1 MTESRYSS
9 RAARWY
15 VAILCLFGAVRI
27 FWGAAGL
34 PLFNDVDEDAHF
46 DVVHKFARGQ
56 WPDRCQQTP
65 DDETVRLLVMY
76 SSREFLVPPES
87 FPEGVYPP
95 PPWTLSLT
103 ASRDAYVEDLTAV
116 FGRWVNHET
125 HSPPLYYGLAAVWY
139 DLGRLVG
146 LHGPYAAYWVRFL
159 NIPLYV
165 ALIVAA
171 YGFCRA
177 YFSPTVALAV
187 PALVAVFPS
196 TVFFGINNDVLSPLM
211 LLLALWLLLRW
222 HAESASAWLSI
233 AAGFAVSATVLVKLS
248 NIAVLAA
255 CGVVALSGLY
265 GAWKAGQFRQ
275 KCFPASLLL
284 VSAAGPLAA
293 WMLRNRLV
301 LGDWTGD
308 AEKIR
313 LSGWQVKP
321 WGQLFDHP
329 LFSVAGQRTFWSTLV
344 RTFYEGDM
352 NWHGRWAMGFF
363 PSEIVFYLSLAVLLI
378 GLGAIWIGHRG
389 RAKTRSRLAA
399 ALSALVI
406 AGTVLFLIAL
416 SLRFDFGT
424 WSHPSRQ
431 DPYFNSG
438 RLLYGVLVPV
448 LTLFVCGAAA
458 ITGRFRLATAI
469 VVGISLVM
477 MLVPQV
483 VFFTRVLPSQ
493 YNWFHLVTHG
503 PVQLDPK
510 GPGAVHVPNS
520 VACASYIHRGLAH
533 NSRGELD
540 KAIADYT
547 EAMRIDPRHVEAYNN
562 RSVAYMGKGQ
572 YDKAIADCNVAIR
585 LEPTL
590 ASAYRIRGLAYLL
603 RGKYDQAIADY
614 SKAIGL
620 DPTGFRSY
628 HNRGVA
634 YQKKGELE
642 KAKADFA
649 KAEEL
654 ERKGDAAK

>member
-34 PLFNDVDEDAHF
+34 PLFNDVDEAMHF
-46 DVVHKFARGQ
+46 DLAHKFARGY
-56 WPDRCQQTP
+56 WPDRCRQTA
-65 DDETVRLLVMY
+65 DDETVQVTAMY
-76 SSREFLVPPES
+76 SSYEFLAPPEA

-103 ASRDAYVEDLTAV
+103 ASRDAYVEFLTDV
-116 FGRWVNHET
+116 SRDCVNHEA
-125 HSPPLYYGLAAVWY
+125 HSPPFYYGVAALWY

-233 AAGFAVSATVLVKLS
+233 AAGFAVSATVLVKVS

-255 CGVVALSGLY
+255 CGVVALSGLHR
-265 GAWKAGQFRQ
+265 AWKAGLFPQ
-275 KCFPASLLL
+275 KCLQASLLL
-284 VSAAGPLAA
+284 FSAAGPIAA

-321 WGQLFDHP
+321 LGQLFDHP

-344 RTFYEGDM
+344 RTFHEGDM

-363 PSEIVFYLSLAVLLI
+363 PSEIFFYVSVAVLLI
-378 GLGAIWIGHRG
+378 GLGAIWIGRRRHEIVC
-389 RAKTRSRLAA
+389 SRLVGT
-399 ALSALVI
+399 LIALVI
-406 AGTVLFLIAL
+406 GGTVFFVMAM

-424 WSHPSRQ
+424 WPHPSRQ
-431 DPYFNSG
+431 DPYFDSG
-438 RLLYGVLVPV
+438 RLLYGALVPV
-448 LTLFVCGAAA
+448 LALFVGGAAA
-458 ITGRFRLATAI
+458 IIGRFRLATAI
-469 VVGISLVM
+469 VVGISVVM
-477 MLVPQV
+477 MLAPQV
-483 VFFTRVLPSQ
+483 VFFAQVLPSQ
-493 YNWFHLVTHG
+493 YNWFHLLTHG
-503 PVQLDPK
+503 PVELDPK
-510 GPGAVHVPNS
+510 GPGAVHPLNS
-520 VACASYIHRGLAH
+520 GVFAAYIHRGLAH
-533 NSRGELD
+533 AARGELDNAIADFTETIRLNPKDAAAYGNRGVAYGQQGEND
-540 KAIADYT
+540 KAIADLS
-547 EAMRIDPRHVEAYNN
+547 E
-562 RSVAYMGKGQ
+562 
-572 YDKAIADCNVAIR
+572 AIR
-585 LEPTL
+585 LAP
-590 ASAYRIRGLAYLL
+590 R
-603 RGKYDQAIADY
+603 
-614 SKAIGL
+614 
-620 DPTGFRSY
+620 DPRPYAGRAT
-628 HNRGVA
+628 A
-634 YQKKGELE
+634 YQKKGQLD

-654 ERKGDAAK
+654 RRQRAATK

>member
-9 RAARWY
+9 RAASWY

-378 GLGAIWIGHRG
+378 GLGTIWIGHRG
-389 RAKTRSRLAA
+389 RAKTRLASCRSAECAGDRWNRL
-399 ALSALVI
+399 VPDR
-406 AGTVLFLIAL
+406 TVLEVRFWNMVPPVPAGPVFQFRATP
-416 SLRFDFGT
+416 LRSAGPRT
-424 WSHPSRQ
+424 YSV
-431 DPYFNSG
+431 
-438 RLLYGVLVPV
+438 RLRCGGNNRPISISNGDRRGNIS
-448 LTLFVCGAAA
+448 CDDAGAA
-458 ITGRFRLATAI
+458 GCL
-469 VVGISLVM
+469 
-477 MLVPQV
+477 
-483 VFFTRVLPSQ
+483 
-493 YNWFHLVTHG
+493 FHAG
-503 PVQLDPK
+503 AAEPVQLVSPRDARARSTRSERPRRRSCPQLRCLRVVYSPRPCPQL
-510 GPGAVHVPNS
+510 PGRVGQGHCRLHGGN
-520 VACASYIHRGLAH
+520 
-533 NSRGELD
+533 
-540 KAIADYT
+540 ADRPET
-547 EAMRIDPRHVEAYNN
+547 R
-562 RSVAYMGKGQ
+562 
-572 YDKAIADCNVAIR
+572 
-585 LEPTL
+585 
-590 ASAYRIRGLAYLL
+590 
-603 RGKYDQAIADY
+603 
-614 SKAIGL
+614 
-620 DPTGFRSY
+620 
-628 HNRGVA
+628 RGV
-634 YQKKGELE
+634 
-642 KAKADFA
+642 
-649 KAEEL
+649 
-654 ERKGDAAK
+654 